1 MFHKYSIEYF
11 WIGLENLTTQ
21 TLTYPTV
28 NIDTDTAQKL
38 HENGCPK
45 MFWEFSMLGRRL
57 IEKICIST
65 PPGWDLTF
73 LSCAQELAESICPHT
88 RFQKQRSRCRSSL
101 GHVRFS

>member
-1 MFHKYSIEYF
+1 MLIRGYLLTLKIGAEISHKYSIEYF

-38 HENGCPK
+38 HENGYPK

-57 IEKICIST
+57 IEKI
-65 PPGWDLTF
+65 
-73 LSCAQELAESICPHT
+73 
-88 RFQKQRSRCRSSL
+88 
-101 GHVRFS
+101 